1 MVLSSRDRKAS
12 QRRGSSSNDQVA
24 EEELPP
30 EHRRLR
36 FSFQF
41 NNVKDRNRRSG
52 ELGGPP
58 FSAGWAAGAAIYGD
72 AGPLSTDPFGLSVDW
87 PTLL

>member
-41 NNVKDRNRRSG
+41 NNVKDQNRLSG
-52 ELGGPP
+52 
-58 FSAGWAAGAAIYGD
+58 
-72 AGPLSTDPFGLSVDW
+72 
-87 PTLL
+87 PTV